1 MSQLSV
7 LFGNIAS
14 AIRGKTGSAAQ
25 IAAINFPDAISNIP
39 TSISGEFTP
48 TSSPS
53 DYTIAEA
60 IGKSNII
67 ISATESP
74 SGAVCCASGVVLVL
88 SGSRLSEGTYTFNS
102 QTGVITLDKGAF
114 GRGVKYSWAAW

>member
-7 LFGNIAS
+7 LFGNIAN

-39 TSISGEFTP
+39 TAIYGEFTP
-48 TSSPS
+48 TSDPS

-67 ISATESP
+67 VSATEAP
-74 SGAVCCASGVVLVL
+74 SSAVCCASGVVLVL
-88 SGSRLSEGTYTFNS
+88 SGSRLGEGTYTFNS
-102 QTGVITLDKGAF
+102 QTGVITLNKGSF
-114 GRGVKYSWAAW
+114 SRRVKYLWAAW